1 MQMLHGPVN
10 LLPWVGREPER
21 VANWAGRGRAKRD
34 GEVEKDLTGPA
45 AECIGNALERPEG
58 RLLQPAFHLREV
70 RRAHTGTLCGL
81 SQRESGHL
89 AAGAKCLAEE

>member
-21 VANWAGRGRAKRD
+21 VANRAGRGRAKRD

-58 RLLQPAFHLREV
+58 RLLQPAFHFREM
-70 RRAHTGTLCGL
+70 RRAHAGTLCGL

-89 AAGAKCLAEE
+89 AAGAKRLAEE